1 MIVTNSKLALRAL
14 WLFYHLISNTGSW
27 NNCYIFIS
35 IICKPSRFIACYF
48 LTINGPFKRSHCHML
63 CEFSNIISCRF
74 VACYNIGTPCSI
86 LMYVCLSNSELS
98 GAFPDNLRKMTRA
111 SLLIIW
117 KSKVVSRPAD
127 LLVPIE
133 DNSVLEKMKSK

>member
-1 MIVTNSKLALRAL
+1 MIVTNINSRYALFGYFITSYRTRA
-14 WLFYHLISNTGSW
+14 HG
-27 NNCYIFIS
+27 
-35 IICKPSRFIACYF
+35 IIVIYSSPLSANPAGLLPVCYF
-48 LTINGPFKRSHCHML
+48 LTINGPFKRCHCHML

-117 KSKVVSRPAD
+117 NLKSYPGLQTS
-127 LLVPIE
+127 LYL
-133 DNSVLEKMKSK
+133 